1 MIEIITNP
9 WVIGIV
15 GGIISG
21 LVVFLITNRIFSRR
35 ENREYRQKI
44 EMANK
49 ELLYSIRPLI
59 VGQNIPSQDLVD
71 SIIYSTAR
79 KYSVE
84 INDLYENEELAE
96 DLTKEILDNP
106 FLNSENKL
114 KYCELTAKLKELDT
128 EDITEQKREVIYVEK
143 EKPITKEFFSI
154 TLALMT
160 TITVVIATIITSTKF
175 DYSLIE
181 KDSKFEW
188 PILIALITLTPII
201 ALAMTKMLKTM
212 KQVDEIRKLKK
223 ELKDNIDKK
232 EFEKKIKVPNKV

>member
-1 MIEIITNP
+1 MDIITNP
-9 WVIGIV
+9 WIIGIG

-21 LVVFLITNRIFSRR
+21 LIVFLITNRIFSKR
-35 ENREYRQKI
+35 ENKEYQQKI

-59 VGQNIPSQDLVD
+59 VGQNIPNQDLID

-106 FLNSENKL
+106 FLNSDNKL
-114 KYCELTAKLKELDT
+114 KYCELTAKLKELDV
-128 EDITEQKREVIYVEK
+128 EEIPEQKREVIYIEK
-143 EKPITKEFFSI
+143 EKAISKEFFSI
-154 TLALMT
+154 TLAIMT
-160 TITVVIATIITSTKF
+160 TITVVIATITSSKLDFTLF
-175 DYSLIE
+175 E

-188 PILIALITLTPII
+188 FFAITIITITPILALFITRL
-201 ALAMTKMLKTM
+201 LKSLR
-212 KQVDEIRKLKK
+212 KIDELQKLKK
-223 ELKDNIDKK
+223 EIKDKIDKK
-232 EFEKKIKVPNKV
+232 ESKDDEKST

>member
-1 MIEIITNP
+1 MEIITNP
-9 WVIGIV
+9 WVIGIG

-21 LVVFLITNRIFSRR
+21 LVVFLITNRIFSKK
-35 ENREYRQKI
+35 ENREYQQKI

-59 VGQNIPSQDLVD
+59 VGQNIPNQDLID

-79 KYSVE
+79 KYSVK

-114 KYCELTAKLKELDT
+114 KYCELTAKLKELDN
-128 EDITEQKREVIYVEK
+128 EEITEQKREVIYVEK

-154 TLALMT
+154 TLAIMT
-160 TITVVIATIITSTKF
+160 TITVVIAVTTSSKLDFT
-175 DYSLIE
+175 LIE
-181 KDSKFEW
+181 SDSKFEW

-201 ALAMTKMLKTM
+201 ALTLTKMLKTT
-212 KQVDEIRKLKK
+212 KQVDEIRKLKSK
-223 ELKDNIDKK
+223 LKDNI
-232 EFEKKIKVPNKV
+232 EKNESEEKNKSA

>member
-1 MIEIITNP
+1 MMEIITNP
-9 WVIGIV
+9 WVIGIG

-21 LVVFLITNRIFSRR
+21 LVVFLITNRIFSKK
-35 ENREYRQKI
+35 ENREYQQKI

-59 VGQNIPSQDLVD
+59 VGQNIPNQDLID

-79 KYSVE
+79 KYSVK

-114 KYCELTAKLKELDT
+114 KYCELTAKLKELDN
-128 EDITEQKREVIYVEK
+128 EEITEQKREVIYVEK

-154 TLALMT
+154 TLAIMT
-160 TITVVIATIITSTKF
+160 TITVVIAVTTSSKLDFT
-175 DYSLIE
+175 LIE
-181 KDSKFEW
+181 SDSKFEW

-201 ALAMTKMLKTM
+201 ALTLTKMLKTT
-212 KQVDEIRKLKK
+212 KQVDEIRKLKSK
-223 ELKDNIDKK
+223 LKDNI
-232 EFEKKIKVPNKV
+232 EKNESEEKNKSA